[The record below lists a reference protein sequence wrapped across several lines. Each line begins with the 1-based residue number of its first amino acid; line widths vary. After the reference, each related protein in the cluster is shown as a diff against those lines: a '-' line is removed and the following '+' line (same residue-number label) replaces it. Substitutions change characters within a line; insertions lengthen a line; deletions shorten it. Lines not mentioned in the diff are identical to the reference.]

1 MAAILIVDDKQS
13 NLFALENVLN
23 RLDVEIVKA
32 LTGDEALR
40 ATLNHDFALAILD
53 VQMPGMDGYELANLL
68 RSDAR
73 TANIPIIFLSAV
85 YSDEPYV
92 FRGYESGGV
101 DFLTKPFRSEILLS
115 KVQVFLELNCQKEE
129 LELRVHRRTQE
140 LARAN
145 DALRQSEEK
154 YRELVENA
162 GSLIIRMDT
171 GGRITFVNE
180 FGQKLLGCGEQDML
194 GCDPIGII
202 IPRTEN
208 SARDLATLIE
218 EIVRQ
223 PGRSIECESEIMLTN
238 GETAWVSWTNKAI
251 FDEKGAPSGILGI
264 GTEITAR
271 KRAEEK
277 LRLHTAKVESVNQ
290 ELREFA
296 FIASHDLQ
304 EPLRKIQTFADR
316 LRRLLGDELDEMVE
330 DYFTRMENSARRMQE
345 LIRDLLKY
353 SLVASKHE
361 PFSEINLN
369 EVAEEVAQIYE
380 LTLNKTGGKL
390 EIARLPFIEADG
402 TQMKQLFQNLIGN
415 ALKFQ
420 QRNGKPMV
428 KVHSNCQGENVCRIF
443 FEDNG
448 IGFEERYL
456 DRIFAPF
463 QRLHSRDEYSGAG
476 IGLSICRKIVEHHGG
491 SIEVHS
497 KPGAGSTFIVSL
509 PAMHGRSSSKSR
521 PSGTP

>member
-1 MAAILIVDDKQS
+1 
-13 NLFALENVLN
+13 
-23 RLDVEIVKA
+23 
-32 LTGDEALR
+32 
-40 ATLNHDFALAILD
+40 
-53 VQMPGMDGYELANLL
+53 MDGYELANLL

-73 TANIPIIFLSAV
+73 TTNIPIIFLSAV

-92 FRGYESGGV
+92 FKAYESGGV

-115 KVQVFLELNCQKEE
+115 KVKVFLELNCRKDE
-129 LELRVHRRTQE
+129 LELRVHMRTQE

-180 FGQKLLGCGEQDML
+180 FGQKLLGCGEQEVL

-208 SARDLATLIE
+208 SERDLATLIE
-218 EIVRQ
+218 EIIRQ
-223 PGRSIECESEIMLTN
+223 PGRSVECESEIILKN

-277 LRLHTAKVESVNQ
+277 LRLHTAKVESVNR
-290 ELREFA
+290 ELQEFA
-296 FIASHDLQ
+296 FVASHDLQ
-304 EPLRKIQTFADR
+304 EPLRKIRTFADR
-316 LRRLLGDELDEMVE
+316 LRKRLGDELDERAE
-330 DYFTRMENSARRMQE
+330 DYFARMENSARRMQH

-353 SLVASKHE
+353 SLIASKPE

-369 EVAEEVAQIYE
+369 EVAEEVAQIFE
-380 LTLNKTGGKL
+380 LILNKTGGKL
-390 EIARLPFIEADG
+390 EIAQLPIIEADG

-420 QRNGKPMV
+420 DGKGKPLV
-428 KVHSNCQGENVCRIF
+428 KVYSKYVGENGCRLF

-448 IGFEERYL
+448 IGFEETYL

-463 QRLHSRDEYSGAG
+463 QRLHSRNKYSGTG

-491 SIEVHS
+491 SITVHS

-509 PAMHGRSSSKSR
+509 PTRHG
-521 PSGTP
+521 GADG

>member
-1 MAAILIVDDKQS
+1 MAAILIVDDKES
-13 NLFALENVLN
+13 NLFALENVLKG
-23 RLDVEIVKA
+23 LDVEIVKA

-40 ATLNHDFALAILD
+40 ATLNHDFAMAILD

-73 TANIPIIFLSAV
+73 TTNIPIIFLSAV

-115 KVQVFLELNCQKEE
+115 KVRVFLELNCRKEE
-129 LELRVHRRTQE
+129 LELRVHERTRE

-162 GSLIIRMDT
+162 GSFIIRMDT

-202 IPRTEN
+202 IPRTKN
-208 SARDLATLIE
+208 SGRDLAKLIE
-218 EIVRQ
+218 EIIRQ
-223 PGRSIECESEIMLTN
+223 PGRSVESESEIVLKN
-238 GETAWVSWTNKAI
+238 GETACVSWTNKAI
-251 FDEKGAPSGILGI
+251 LDEKGAPSGILGI
-264 GTEITAR
+264 GAEITAR
-271 KRAEEK
+271 KRAEEE
-277 LRLHTAKVESVNQ
+277 LRLHTAKVEAVNR
-290 ELREFA
+290 ELQEFA
-296 FIASHDLQ
+296 FVASHDLQ

-316 LRRLLGDELDEMVE
+316 LRSLLGNKLDETAK
-330 DYFTRMENSARRMQE
+330 DYFSRMENSARRMQH

-369 EVAEEVAQIYE
+369 EVVEEVAQIFD
-380 LTLNKTGGKL
+380 LTLNQMGGKL
-390 EIARLPFIEADG
+390 EIAQLPIIEADG

-420 QRNGKPMV
+420 HGNEKPAV
-428 KVHSNCQGENVCRIF
+428 KVYSKYGGKNVCRIF

-448 IGFEERYL
+448 IGFEETYL

-463 QRLHSRDEYSGAG
+463 QRLHSHNEYSGTG

-491 SIEVHS
+491 SIRAHS
-497 KPGAGSTFIVSL
+497 KPGAGSTFVVSL
-509 PAMHGRSSSKSR
+509 PVRHGRSK
-521 PSGTP
+521 

>member
-1 MAAILIVDDKQS
+1 MAAILIVDDKES
-13 NLFALENVLN
+13 NLFALENVLK

-73 TANIPIIFLSAV
+73 TTHIPIIFLSAV

-115 KVQVFLELNCQKEE
+115 KVKVFLELNCQREE
-129 LELRVHRRTQE
+129 LELRVYRRTQE

-145 DALRQSEEK
+145 DALRRSEEK

-162 GSLIIRMDT
+162 SSFIIRMDT
-171 GGRITFVNE
+171 GGHITFVNE

-202 IPRTEN
+202 ITRTEN
-208 SARDLATLIE
+208 SVGDLAMLIE
-218 EIVRQ
+218 EIMRE
-223 PGRSIECESEIMLTN
+223 PGRSIECESEITLKN
-238 GETAWVSWTNKAI
+238 GETVWVSWTNKAI

-264 GTEITAR
+264 GTEITER
-271 KRAEEK
+271 KRAEET
-277 LRLHTAKVESVNQ
+277 LRRHTAKVEAVNQ
-290 ELREFA
+290 ELQEFA
-296 FIASHDLQ
+296 FVASHDLQ

-316 LRRLLGDELDEMVE
+316 LRKLLGHELDETAK
-330 DYFTRMENSARRMQE
+330 DYFTRMEDSARRMQQ

-353 SLVASKHE
+353 SRVASKPE

-369 EVAEEVAQIYE
+369 EVADEVAQIFE
-380 LTLNKTGGKL
+380 LTLNQTGGKL
-390 EIARLPFIEADG
+390 EIAQLPVIEADE

-420 QRNGKPMV
+420 HGNGKPLV
-428 KVHSNCQGENVCRIF
+428 KVYSNNDGEDACRIF

-448 IGFEERYL
+448 IGFEETYL

-463 QRLHSRDEYSGAG
+463 QRLHSRNEYSGTG

-491 SIEVHS
+491 SIKAHS

-509 PAMHGRSSSKSR
+509 PTRHGRSS
-521 PSGTP
+521 